1 MYLSKFSFGAVS
13 SELMKE
19 SGYEYSFFLNEKYD
33 SAIMGVDYV
42 TESVIYSLRRLIYI
56 EMEEMENEGLLEDF
70 EDRQELFQF
79 VSEFFYDLFC
89 DIYDSEDGFPP
100 TILQDIEREYK
111 MVA

>member
-13 SELMKE
+13 SELMKI
-19 SGYEYSFFLNEKYD
+19 GGFEYSFFLNEKYD

-42 TESVIYSLRRLIYI
+42 TGSVIYSQRRLIYI
-56 EMEEMENEGLLEDF
+56 EMEEMENEGLLVDF

-79 VSEFFYDLFC
+79 VDEFFFDLFC
-89 DIYDSEDGFPP
+89 DIHDSEDGFPP

-111 MVA
+111 MIA

>member
-56 EMEEMENEGLLEDF
+56 EMEEMENDGLLDDF
-70 EDRQELFQF
+70 MDRQQLLKFAY
-79 VSEFFYDLFC
+79 VYWWDLFL
-89 DIYDSEDGFPP
+89 DIHEFEVNFPP
-100 TILQDIEREYK
+100 TLLQDIEREYK